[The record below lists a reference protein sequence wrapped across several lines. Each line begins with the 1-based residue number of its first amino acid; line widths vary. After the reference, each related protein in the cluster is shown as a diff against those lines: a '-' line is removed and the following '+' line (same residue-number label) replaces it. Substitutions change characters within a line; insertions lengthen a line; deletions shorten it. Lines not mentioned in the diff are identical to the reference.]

1 MTLQMA
7 AWARGVVINGAI
19 VAVSIGL
26 LFSWIG
32 VQPALVFAVIAF
44 IGEFVPMVG
53 PVVASV
59 PALFIALSM
68 GIDKFG
74 LALLAVLFVHQI
86 ETNLL
91 IPFIFGR
98 SMELNPVSI
107 LFCMLAMSSLFGL
120 TGAVLAVPVA
130 AMCKIAI
137 EEFYLNN
144 RLLDEDEIAAQA
156 KQIVHGKADP
166 EKKRQ

>member
-1 MTLQMA
+1 
-7 AWARGVVINGAI
+7 
-19 VAVSIGL
+19 
-26 LFSWIG
+26 
-32 VQPALVFAVIAF
+32 
-44 IGEFVPMVG
+44 
-53 PVVASV
+53 
-59 PALFIALSM
+59 
-68 GIDKFG
+68 
-74 LALLAVLFVHQI
+74 
-86 ETNLL
+86 
-91 IPFIFGR
+91 
-98 SMELNPVSI
+98 
-107 LFCMLAMSSLFGL
+107 MSSLFGL